1 MNTLHQFLTIEI
13 WTLLIGLVVLIFV
26 SLILKIDFFLRVL
39 VLHTATAGSQVLN
52 IQTILIT
59 LFCAIY
65 LIVMISEQ
73 NTDFPEIPSWMLVLL
88 GISYSA
94 KGGEK
99 LYDLFQQK

>member
-1 MNTLHQFLTIEI
+1 MNTLHQILTIEI

-26 SLILKIDFFLRVL
+26 SLILKIDIFLRAPARNTTTVIP
-39 VLHTATAGSQVLN
+39 QVLN

-65 LIVMISEQ
+65 LIVTISEQ
-73 NTDFPEIPSWMLVLL
+73 NAGFPEIPNWMLVLL
-88 GISYSA
+88 GLSYSA

-99 LYDLFQQK
+99 LYDLFRQK